1 MTTTKSRN
9 RVSRGHWP
17 TRPPSASEYHRVS
30 DRNNDRPASR
40 SSNISR
46 KRSAKQR
53 FYPRPTFEPDRKKIA
68 MQNVAEYWN
77 ECIQIAEAE
86 RQEALQEITLLEDK
100 LQHTQKALD
109 KSVQLIA
116 EKDSAIGDSKCRL
129 GKLQEEGSLA
139 EKETQRLQGEIE
151 SLRSDLIKSRDLEAA
166 THEKYRKH
174 RSKLNEAIKEQQ
186 VLFSRARNL
195 HKEANDELQKER
207 DRREKEAKA
216 VELALEDSHR
226 KREELKS
233 CIEKY
238 RSESEQEAQ
247 KRKITDYVVSQPET
261 DCIS

>member
-1 MTTTKSRN
+1 
-9 RVSRGHWP
+9 
-17 TRPPSASEYHRVS
+17 VS

-40 SSNISR
+40 SSNIAR

-53 FYPRPTFEPDRKKIA
+53 VYPRPTFEPDRKKIA

-86 RQEALQEITLLEDK
+86 RQEALQEITLLEGK
-100 LQHTQKALD
+100 LQHTKKALD
-109 KSVQLIA
+109 KSLQLIS
-116 EKDSAIGDSKCRL
+116 EKDSAIGDSKSRL
-129 GKLQEEGSLA
+129 DKLQEEGSLA
-139 EKETQRLQGEIE
+139 EKETQRLQCEIE
-151 SLRSDLIKSRDLEAA
+151 SLRSDLIKSRDREAA

-174 RSKLNEAIKEQQ
+174 RAKLNEAIKEQQ
-186 VLFSRARNL
+186 DLFSRARGL

-261 DCIS
+261 DCIA